1 MEWKSFDKRERQKKS
16 RERERERERERDE
29 GYRERAARLVEI
41 PQVPLTPTRRG
52 DTLASLMSSMQL
64 IGPTSWPRAESRD
77 RVTGGGRRAEGGRAD
92 DGDPLGNATKKGGR
106 EASLGRRQ
114 SISTSWLRRN
124 LPSKTKRT
132 YAEYLN

>member
-64 IGPTSWPRAESRD
+64 IGPTSWPRAEPRD
-77 RVTGGGRRAEGGRAD
+77 RVTGGGRRAGGPTT
-92 DGDPLGNATKKGGR
+92 GTHLATQPKREGGR
-106 EASLGRRQ
+106 EASLGRHQ